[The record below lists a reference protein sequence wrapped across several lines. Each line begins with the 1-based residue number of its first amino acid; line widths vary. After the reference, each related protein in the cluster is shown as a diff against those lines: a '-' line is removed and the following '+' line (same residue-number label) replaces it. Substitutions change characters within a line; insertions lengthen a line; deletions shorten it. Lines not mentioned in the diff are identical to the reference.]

1 MRDFAYMPAMV
12 WACPAG
18 LPPGRRRR
26 AFPRL
31 TNPGAHVIITA
42 ILREEAGDMAEYGRD
57 ILVGAA
63 CAQMA
68 TLLVD
73 ICGFSA
79 DMAVYGIAM
88 PISSPKAPR

>member
-1 MRDFAYMPAMV
+1 
-12 WACPAG
+12 
-18 LPPGRRRR
+18 
-26 AFPRL
+26 
-31 TNPGAHVIITA
+31 
-42 ILREEAGDMAEYGRD
+42 MAEYGRD

-88 PISSPKAPR
+88 PISSPKAPL